1 MSTTNTNLATVEP
14 IDKAPKKSRKPRKS
28 PARGAAKAVQ
38 PSPVEAM
45 QVLAYRG
52 QLGGVE
58 PLPEWRQVIASV
70 VASNAGGDFP
80 PAIKAGLA
88 KGLPGLVAAVDATE
102 EELGDIMNGVA

>member
-1 MSTTNTNLATVEP
+1 MSDTNLATVEP
-14 IDKAPKKSRKPRKS
+14 IDKPTKPARKPRKS
-28 PARGAAKAVQ
+28 GGRGAGKVVQ

-102 EELGDIMNGVA
+102 EELGDIVNGVA